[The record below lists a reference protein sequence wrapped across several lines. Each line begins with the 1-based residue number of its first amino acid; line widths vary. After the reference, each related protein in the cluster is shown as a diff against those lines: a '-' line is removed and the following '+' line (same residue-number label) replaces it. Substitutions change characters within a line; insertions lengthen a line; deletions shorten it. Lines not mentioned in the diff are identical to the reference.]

1 MPRAW
6 LLGGAALLGVL
17 LIGSVAVA
25 LLDEAE
31 PLPEGTPE
39 AAVQRY
45 LKAAETEDYQ
55 LAYSLLSSTLQEAL
69 HPGAVLRR
77 QPRPRRPDRRQQD
90 HSRGHRHAGR
100 HGLCDGP
107 HNERPRRRPVRDPGV
122 VVRTEVHTGQGGR
135 RVASNPGPVA
145 LLPLRYVPSPRPS
158 LPISRLRSPPQ
169 SLRRPRIRGRDGRRD
184 RCVRSDTRSRQVP
197 SWDTL
202 A

>member
-55 LAYSLLSSTLQEAL
+55 LAYSLLSSTLRKHCTLEQFY
-69 HPGAVLRR
+69 GASLDHG
-77 QPRPRRPDRRQQD
+77 DRIGD
-90 HSRGHRHAGR
+90 SRIT
-100 HGLCDGP
+100 L
-107 HNERPRRRPVRDPGV
+107 E
-122 VVRTEVHTGQGGR
+122 
-135 RVASNPGPVA
+135 
-145 LLPLRYVPSPRPS
+145 
-158 LPISRLRSPPQ
+158 
-169 SLRRPRIRGRDGRRD
+169 
-184 RCVRSDTRSRQVP
+184 DT
-197 SWDTL
+197 DTL
-202 A
+202 DDMAFVTVRITNVRGGGPFGTQESSFERRFTLGREDGEWRLTEAPWPYYRCDPPNPPSVVTDQPTPEPAPVPTSTPDSG